1 MYTRA
6 RARTHTH
13 IQTGHYAA
21 PLGRSRFDDHNDSL
35 CSTEDVPRYGSRFS
49 SSRFVGIAQLC
60 EISERG
66 ARNRVN
72 YTANNWSRGRWI
84 ELVLP
89 RGRGIE
95 TNDYWMTERDR
106 HQGSRWLVSWNHRCT
121 RQLRVFVFVTMR
133 GLWRSTFTMCDYI
146 CARWTLTIRSFDIVV
161 DCEIMGVKNNVV

>member
-1 MYTRA
+1 MRLHLVALVSTITMTRCVPPRMYHATA
-6 RARTHTH
+6 
-13 IQTGHYAA
+13 QG
-21 PLGRSRFDDHNDSL
+21 
-35 CSTEDVPRYGSRFS
+35 FS

-89 RGRGIE
+89 RGREIE

-106 HQGSRWLVSWNHRCT
+106 HQGSRWLVPWNRRSS
-121 RQLRVFVFVTMR
+121 RQLRVFVFVTHDER
-133 GLWRSTFTMCDYI
+133 SLWRSTFI
-146 CARWTLTIRSFDIVV
+146 RVFIFVHVIIRSFDTIRTVR
-161 DCEIMGVKNNVV
+161 